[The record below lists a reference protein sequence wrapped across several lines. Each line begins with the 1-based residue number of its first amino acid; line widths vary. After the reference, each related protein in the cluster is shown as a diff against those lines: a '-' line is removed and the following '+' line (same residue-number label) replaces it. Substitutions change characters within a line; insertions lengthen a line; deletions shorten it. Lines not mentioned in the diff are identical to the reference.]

1 MYITEVILLFYDYL
15 EKLTVQWHLVHSLCC
30 AANHLCLAP
39 KYLPHLRRKA
49 QTCSAAGPHVSL
61 SQPWQPP
68 ICFTMLWICLFLAF
82 PRFGVR
88 QYLSLCAWLLS
99 EEHEFSRLL
108 YLVACVATSFLWM
121 AEQDSIVWRGH
132 ALSICSSTDVPLS
145 SFSLLAAL
153 ERAARTQV

>member
-1 MYITEVILLFYDYL
+1 MASGPITSWQIDGNTMETVIDFIFLGSKITADGDC
-15 EKLTVQWHLVHSLCC
+15 SLGIKKV
-30 AANHLCLAP
+30 LAP
-39 KYLPHLRRKA
+39 W
-49 QTCSAAGPHVSL
+49 TL

-99 EEHEFSRLL
+99 QEHEFSRLL